1 MPTTPL
7 DGIFA
12 ALGEPTRLAMVERL
26 ARGGATVGELAAP
39 FDVSLQ
45 AIIKHIKVLE
55 EAGLVQRTRVGRT
68 NHVAL
73 VPGAL
78 QVAAGWLNARVP
90 LALPAAPL
98 PVAVGRRQEI
108 DDAAR
113 ALRGRLA
120 PRMAL
125 VRRALA
131 GPAPA
136 ADAFDPADATVRAL
150 QAAFDMR
157 PALEEALALYDAL
170 SAALDA
176 PEPEL
181 DDLRDLA
188 LPLARAVYGLRPLLA
203 G

>member
-1 MPTTPL
+1 MPL
-7 DGIFA
+7 DVIFA
-12 ALGEPTRLAMVERL
+12 ALGEPTRRAMVERL
-26 ARGGATVGELAAP
+26 ARGGATVAELAAP

-45 AIIKHIKVLE
+45 AVIKHVKVLE
-55 EAGLVQRTRVGRT
+55 DAGLVQRTRVGRA

-78 QVAAGWLNARVP
+78 QAAAGWLNARVP

-98 PVAVGRRQEI
+98 PVALGRRQEL
-108 DDAAR
+108 DEAAR
-113 ALRGRLA
+113 ALRARLQ

-136 ADAFDPADATVRAL
+136 TEAFDPADATVRAL
-150 QAAFDMR
+150 QAAYDLR

-176 PEPEL
+176 PDAEL
-181 DDLRDLA
+181 DALRGLA
-188 LPLARAVYGLRPLLA
+188 LPLARAVYALRPVLA